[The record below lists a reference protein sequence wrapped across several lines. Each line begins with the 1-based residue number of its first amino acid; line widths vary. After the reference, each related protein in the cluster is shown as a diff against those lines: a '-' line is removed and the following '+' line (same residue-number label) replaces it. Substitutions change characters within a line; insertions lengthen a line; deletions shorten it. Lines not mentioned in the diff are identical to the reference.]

1 MIKNK
6 LSTKIFMYLAIF
18 SLFILVFLF
27 FFQVIFIDTFYEW
40 TKTRTIKNLSKDI
53 LVTEKDT
60 SLYDKLDRV
69 SYKENVCIELTNG
82 NGDNLYSSYG
92 NNCRLRS
99 KTIKRKFILS
109 NKETNTYNLVNN
121 FTKEKSIMSA
131 TKLSNNLYI
140 FISTSLIPLDSTINI
155 IEQQLI
161 VVSIVVLLLSIV
173 IAYFISKRLSL
184 PITKISKAAKLISKG
199 KLKTK
204 FETTSD
210 IKELVDLTNA
220 LNDMKDELSKTEEL
234 QKDLMANVSHDLKTP
249 LTMIKAYAELILDIN
264 INDKEKCKNNLNIII
279 EEVNRLN
286 TLVNDILN
294 LTKVES
300 NLEKLEKSEFDL
312 IKLIKRIVKQHN
324 IYVIK
329 DGYNIEFIHDN
340 IKELVIDADKK
351 KIEQVIYNLLNNAL
365 NYTGEDKKVII
376 KVEED
381 DKDYTIMVIDSG
393 KGIDKKEID
402 HIFDRYY
409 RSKKNHKRYV
419 YGTGLGLSIV
429 KNILLLHNYP
439 YGVTSKKNKGT
450 TFYFKI
456 KKDSLNCTP
465 YSGQ

>member
-1 MIKNK
+1 MMKNK
-6 LSTKIFMYLAIF
+6 LATKIFMYLAIF

-53 LVTEKDT
+53 LVTERDT

-69 SYKENVCIELTNG
+69 SYKENVCIELTNS

-329 DGYNIEFIHDN
+329 DGYNIEFIHGN
-340 IKELVIDADKK
+340 IKELVIEADKK

-429 KNILLLHNYP
+429 KNILLLHNYE
-439 YGVTSKKNKGT
+439 YGVKSIKNKGT

-456 KKDSLNCTP
+456 KKDS
-465 YSGQ
+465 

>member
-1 MIKNK
+1 MMKNK
-6 LSTKIFMYLAIF
+6 LATKIFMYLAIF
-18 SLFILVFLF
+18 SLFILIFLF

-40 TKTRTIKNLSKDI
+40 TKTKTIKNLSKDI
-53 LVTEKDT
+53 LVTERDT
-60 SLYDKLDRV
+60 SLYDKLDKV
-69 SYKENVCIELTNG
+69 SYKENVCIELTNS

-173 IAYFISKRLSL
+173 VAYFISKRLSL

-210 IKELVDLTNA
+210 IKELVDLTNT

-264 INDKEKCKNNLNIII
+264 INDKEKCINNLNTII

-286 TLVNDILN
+286 NLVNDILA
-294 LTKVES
+294 LTKVE
-300 NLEKLEKSEFDL
+300 NDLDKLDISSFDL
-312 IKLIKRIVKQHN
+312 IKLIEKIVKQHN

-329 DGYNIEFIHDN
+329 DGYSIEFIHDN

-376 KVEED
+376 KVED
-381 DKDYTIMVIDSG
+381 DDEDYTIMVIDSG
-393 KGIDKKEID
+393 KGIDKKELD

-429 KNILLLHNYP
+429 KNILLLHNYE

-456 KKDSLNCTP
+456 KKDS
-465 YSGQ
+465 

>member
-1 MIKNK
+1 MMKNK

-53 LVTEKDT
+53 LVTERDT

-69 SYKENVCIELTNG
+69 SYKENVCIELTNS
-82 NGDNLYSSYG
+82 NGENLYSSNG

-99 KTIKRKFILS
+99 KTIKRNFINS
-109 NKETNTYNLVNN
+109 NKESKTYNLVNN
-121 FTKEKSIMSA
+121 FTREKSIMSA

-329 DGYNIEFIHDN
+329 DGYNIEFIHGN
-340 IKELVIDADKK
+340 IKELVIEADKK

-456 KKDSLNCTP
+456 KKDS
-465 YSGQ
+465 

>member
-1 MIKNK
+1 MMKNS
-6 LSTKIFMYLAIF
+6 LATKIFKYLAIF

-53 LVTEKDT
+53 LVTERDT

-69 SYKENVCIELTNG
+69 SYKENVCIELTNS
-82 NGDNLYSSYG
+82 NGDNLYSSNG

-99 KTIKRKFILS
+99 RTIKGNFINS
-109 NKETNTYNLVNN
+109 NKESKTYNLVNN

-173 IAYFISKRLSL
+173 VAYFISKRLSL

-286 TLVNDILN
+286 ELVNDILA
-294 LTKVES
+294 LTKVE
-300 NLEKLEKSEFDL
+300 NDLDKLDISSFDL
-312 IKLIKRIVKQHN
+312 IKLIEKIVKQHN

-340 IKELVIDADKK
+340 IKELVIEADKK

-365 NYTGEDKKVII
+365 NYTGKDKKVII
-376 KVEED
+376 KVEDD

-429 KNILLLHNYP
+429 KNILLLHNFD

-456 KKDSLNCTP
+456 KKDS
-465 YSGQ
+465 

>member
-1 MIKNK
+1 MMKNK
-6 LSTKIFMYLAIF
+6 LATKIFMYLAIF
-18 SLFILVFLF
+18 SLFILIFLF

-53 LVTEKDT
+53 LVTENDT
-60 SLYDKLDRV
+60 SLYDKLDKV
-69 SYKENVCIELTNG
+69 SYKENVCIELTNS

-99 KTIKRKFILS
+99 RTIKRNFINS
-109 NKETNTYNLVNN
+109 NKESKTYNLVNN

-161 VVSIVVLLLSIV
+161 VVSIVVLFLSIV
-173 IAYFISKRLSL
+173 VAYFISKRLSL
-184 PITKISKAAKLISKG
+184 PIIKISKAAKLISKG

-264 INDKEKCKNNLNIII
+264 INDKEKCKNNLTIII

-286 TLVNDILN
+286 TLVNDILA
-294 LTKVES
+294 LTKVE
-300 NLEKLEKSEFDL
+300 NDLDKLDISSFDL
-312 IKLIKRIVKQHN
+312 IKLIEKIVKQHN

-329 DGYNIEFIHDN
+329 DGFNIEFIHDD
-340 IKELVIDADKK
+340 IKELVIDVDKK

-376 KVEED
+376 KVEEN

-456 KKDSLNCTP
+456 KKDS
-465 YSGQ
+465 

>member
-1 MIKNK
+1 MMKNK
-6 LSTKIFMYLAIF
+6 LATKIFMYLAIF
-18 SLFILVFLF
+18 SLFILIFLF

-53 LVTEKDT
+53 LVTERDT

-69 SYKENVCIELTNG
+69 SYKENVCIELTKS
-82 NGDNLYSSYG
+82 NGDNLYSSNG
-92 NNCRLRS
+92 SNCRLRS
-99 KTIKRKFILS
+99 RTIKRNFINS
-109 NKETNTYNLVNN
+109 NKESKTYNLVNN

-161 VVSIVVLLLSIV
+161 IVSIVVLLLSIV
-173 IAYFISKRLSL
+173 VAYFISKRLSN
-184 PITKISKAAKLISKG
+184 PIIKISKAAKLISKG
-199 KLKTK
+199 KLKTN
-204 FETTSD
+204 FDSGSD

-234 QKDLMANVSHDLKTP
+234 QRDLMANVSHDLKTP

-286 TLVNDILN
+286 NLVNDILT

-300 NLEKLEKSEFDL
+300 NLDNLSKSEFDL
-312 IKLIKRIVKQHN
+312 INLIKKIVKQHN

-329 DGYNIEFIHDN
+329 DGYSIEFIHDN
-340 IKELVIDADKK
+340 IDKLVINADKK

-376 KVEED
+376 KVEEN

-439 YGVTSKKNKGT
+439 YGVKSIKNKGT

-456 KKDSLNCTP
+456 KKDS
-465 YSGQ
+465 

>member
-1 MIKNK
+1 MMKNS
-6 LSTKIFMYLAIF
+6 LATKIFKYLAIF
-18 SLFILVFLF
+18 SLFILIFLF
-27 FFQVIFIDTFYEW
+27 FFQVIFINTFYEW
-40 TKTRTIKNLSKDI
+40 TKTRTIKNLAQDI
-53 LVTEKDT
+53 LVTENDT
-60 SLYDKLDRV
+60 SLYEKLDRV
-69 SYKENVCIELTNG
+69 SYSENVCIELTNS
-82 NGDNLYSSYG
+82 NGDNLYSTYSS
-92 NNCRLRS
+92 NCNLRS
-99 KTIKRKFILS
+99 KAIKRNFINS
-109 NKETNTYNLVNN
+109 NKKTKTYNLVNN
-121 FTKEKSIMSA
+121 FTREKSIMNA
-131 TKLSNNLYI
+131 TRLSNNLYI

-161 VVSIVVLLLSIV
+161 IVSIVVLLLSIV
-173 IAYFISKRLSL
+173 VAYFISKRLSN
-184 PITKISKAAKLISKG
+184 PIIRISKAAKLISKG
-199 KLKTK
+199 KLKTN
-204 FETTSD
+204 FDSGSD
-210 IKELVDLTNA
+210 IKELVDLTDA
-220 LNDMKDELSKTEEL
+220 LNDMKEELSKTEEL

-264 INDKEKCKNNLNIII
+264 IDDKEKCKSNLNIII

-286 TLVNDILN
+286 DLVNDILT
-294 LTKVES
+294 LTKVE
-300 NLEKLEKSEFDL
+300 NDLDKLDISSFDL

-329 DGYNIEFIHDN
+329 DGYSIEFIHNN
-340 IKELVIDADKK
+340 IDKLMINADKK

-365 NYTGEDKKVII
+365 NYTGDDKKVII
-376 KVEED
+376 KVVED

-429 KNILLLHNYP
+429 KNILLLHNFP

-456 KKDSLNCTP
+456 KKDD
-465 YSGQ
+465 

>member
-1 MIKNK
+1 MMKNR

-53 LVTEKDT
+53 LVTERDT

-69 SYKENVCIELTNG
+69 SYKENVCIELTNS
-82 NGDNLYSSYG
+82 NGENLYSSNG

-99 KTIKRKFILS
+99 KTIKRNFINS
-109 NKETNTYNLVNN
+109 NKESKTYNLVNN
-121 FTKEKSIMSA
+121 FTREKSIMSA

-173 IAYFISKRLSL
+173 VAYFISKRLSD

-376 KVEED
+376 KVVED

-393 KGIDKKEID
+393 KGIDKKELD

-429 KNILLLHNYP
+429 KNILLLHNFD

-456 KKDSLNCTP
+456 KKDS
-465 YSGQ
+465 

>member
-1 MIKNK
+1 MMKNK
-6 LSTKIFMYLAIF
+6 LATKIFIYLAIF
-18 SLFILVFLF
+18 SLFILIFLF
-27 FFQVIFIDTFYEW
+27 FFQVIFINTFYEW

-53 LVTEKDT
+53 LVTERDT

-69 SYKENVCIELTNG
+69 SYKENVCIELTNS
-82 NGDNLYSSYG
+82 NGDNLYSSNG
-92 NNCRLRS
+92 SNCRLRS
-99 KTIKRKFILS
+99 RTIKRNFINS
-109 NKETNTYNLVNN
+109 NKESKTYNLVNN

-161 VVSIVVLLLSIV
+161 IVSIVVLLLSIV
-173 IAYFISKRLSL
+173 VAYFISKRLSN
-184 PITKISKAAKLISKG
+184 PIIKISKAAKLISKG
-199 KLKTK
+199 KLKTN
-204 FETTSD
+204 FDSGSD

-234 QKDLMANVSHDLKTP
+234 QRDLMANVSHDLKTP

-286 TLVNDILN
+286 NLVNDILT

-300 NLEKLEKSEFDL
+300 NLDNLSKSEFDL
-312 IKLIKRIVKQHN
+312 INLIKRIVKQHN

-329 DGYNIEFIHDN
+329 DGYSIEFIHDN
-340 IKELVIDADKK
+340 IDKLVINADKK

-376 KVEED
+376 KVEDD

-439 YGVTSKKNKGT
+439 YGVKSIKNKGT

-456 KKDSLNCTP
+456 KKDS
-465 YSGQ
+465 

>member
-1 MIKNK
+1 MMKNK

-53 LVTEKDT
+53 LVTERDT

-69 SYKENVCIELTNG
+69 SYKENVCIELTNS
-82 NGDNLYSSYG
+82 NGENLYSSNG

-99 KTIKRKFILS
+99 KTIKRNFINS
-109 NKETNTYNLVNN
+109 NKESKTYNLVNN
-121 FTKEKSIMSA
+121 FTREKSIMSA

-173 IAYFISKRLSL
+173 VAYFISKRLSL

-286 TLVNDILN
+286 TLVNDILA
-294 LTKVES
+294 LTKVE
-300 NLEKLEKSEFDL
+300 NDLDKLDISSFDL
-312 IKLIKRIVKQHN
+312 IKLIEKIVKQHN

-329 DGYNIEFIHDN
+329 DGYSIEFIHDN
-340 IKELVIDADKK
+340 IKELMIDADKK

-376 KVEED
+376 KIEEN

-429 KNILLLHNYP
+429 KNILLLHNFD

-456 KKDSLNCTP
+456 KKDS
-465 YSGQ
+465 

>member
-1 MIKNK
+1 MMKNK
-6 LSTKIFMYLAIF
+6 LATKIFIYLAIF
-18 SLFILVFLF
+18 SLFILIFLF

-40 TKTRTIKNLSKDI
+40 TKTRTINNLSKDI

-60 SLYDKLDRV
+60 SLYEKLDKV
-69 SYKENVCIELTNG
+69 SFRENVCIELTNS
-82 NGDNLYSSYG
+82 NGDNLYSTYSS
-92 NNCRLRS
+92 NCNLKS
-99 KTIKRKFILS
+99 KVVKRNFINS
-109 NKETNTYNLVNN
+109 NKSTKTYNLVNN
-121 FTKEKSIMSA
+121 FTRQKSIMNA

-140 FISTSLIPLDSTINI
+140 FISTSLIPLDSTVNI

-161 VVSIVVLLLSIV
+161 IVSIVVLLLSIV
-173 IAYFISKRLSL
+173 VAYFISKRLSN
-184 PITKISKAAKLISKG
+184 PIIKISKAAKLISKG

-249 LTMIKAYAELILDIN
+249 LTMIKAYAELVLDIN
-264 INDKEKCKNNLNIII
+264 INDKEKCINNLNIII
-279 EEVNRLN
+279 EEVDRLN
-286 TLVNDILN
+286 NLVNDILT
-294 LTKVES
+294 LTKVGNE
-300 NLEKLEKSEFDL
+300 LDKLVKEKFDL

-329 DGYNIEFIHDN
+329 DGFSIEFIHDN
-340 IKELVIDADKK
+340 IKELKIEADKK

-376 KVEED
+376 KVEEN
-381 DKDYTIMVIDSG
+381 DKDYSIMVIDSG

-439 YGVTSKKNKGT
+439 YGVKSTKNKGT

-456 KKDSLNCTP
+456 KKDR
-465 YSGQ
+465 

>member
-69 SYKENVCIELTNG
+69 SYKENVCIELTNS

-329 DGYNIEFIHDN
+329 DGYNIEFIHGN
-340 IKELVIDADKK
+340 IKELVIEADKK

-456 KKDSLNCTP
+456 KKDS
-465 YSGQ
+465 

>member
-1 MIKNK
+1 
-6 LSTKIFMYLAIF
+6 MYLAIF
-18 SLFILVFLF
+18 SLFILIFLF

-40 TKTRTIKNLSKDI
+40 TKTETIKNLSKDI
-53 LVTEKDT
+53 LVTERDT

-69 SYKENVCIELTNG
+69 SYKENVCIELTNS

-173 IAYFISKRLSL
+173 VAYFISKRLSN

-264 INDKEKCKNNLNIII
+264 INDKEKCINNLNIII

-286 TLVNDILN
+286 NLVNDILT
-294 LTKVES
+294 LTKVDS
-300 NLEKLEKSEFDL
+300 SFDL
-312 IKLIKRIVKQHN
+312 IKLIEKIVKQHN

-329 DGYNIEFIHDN
+329 DGYSIEFIHNN

-376 KVEED
+376 KVIED
-381 DKDYTIMVIDSG
+381 NENYTIMVIDSG

-429 KNILLLHNYP
+429 KNILLLHNFE
-439 YGVTSKKNKGT
+439 YGVKSTKNKGT

-456 KKDSLNCTP
+456 KKDD
-465 YSGQ
+465 

>member
-1 MIKNK
+1 MMKNK
-6 LSTKIFMYLAIF
+6 LATKIFMYLAIF

-53 LVTEKDT
+53 LVTERDT

-329 DGYNIEFIHDN
+329 DGYNIEFIHGN
-340 IKELVIDADKK
+340 IKELVIEADKK

-456 KKDSLNCTP
+456 KKDS
-465 YSGQ
+465 

>member
-1 MIKNK
+1 MKNK
-6 LSTKIFMYLAIF
+6 LSTKIFTYLAIF
-18 SLFILVFLF
+18 SLFILIFLF
-27 FFQVIFIDTFYEW
+27 FFQVIFINTFYEW
-40 TKTRTIKNLSKDI
+40 TKTKTIKNLSKDI
-53 LVTEKDT
+53 LVTENDT

-69 SYKENVCIELTNG
+69 SYEENVCIELSNS
-82 NGDNLYSSYG
+82 NGDNLYSSSG

-99 KTIKRKFILS
+99 KMIKRKFILS

-121 FTKEKSIMSA
+121 FTKEKSIMTA
-131 TKLSNNLYI
+131 TKISNNLYI

-173 IAYFISKRLSL
+173 VAYFISKRLSD
-184 PITKISKAAKLISKG
+184 PIIKISKAANLIAKG
-199 KLKTK
+199 KLKTN

-210 IKELVDLTNA
+210 IKELIDLTNA
-220 LNDMKDELSKTEEL
+220 LNDMKEELSKTEEL

-264 INDKEKCKNNLNIII
+264 INDKEKCISNLNIII

-286 TLVNDILN
+286 DLVNDILA
-294 LTKVES
+294 LTKVENDLDKLDIS
-300 NLEKLEKSEFDL
+300 NFNL
-312 IKLIKRIVKQHN
+312 IKLIEKIVKQHN

-329 DGYNIEFIHDN
+329 DGYSIEFIHNN
-340 IKELVIDADKK
+340 IKELMVDADKK

-376 KVEED
+376 KVVENI
-381 DKDYTIMVIDSG
+381 KDYTIMVIDSG
-393 KGIDKKEID
+393 KGIAKKETD

-429 KNILLLHNYP
+429 KNILLLHNFD

-456 KKDSLNCTP
+456 KKDD
-465 YSGQ
+465 

>member
-1 MIKNK
+1 MMKNK

-53 LVTEKDT
+53 LVTERDT

-69 SYKENVCIELTNG
+69 SYKENVCIELTNS
-82 NGDNLYSSYG
+82 NGENLYSSNG

-99 KTIKRKFILS
+99 KTIKRNFINS
-109 NKETNTYNLVNN
+109 NKESKTYNLVNN
-121 FTKEKSIMSA
+121 FTREKSIMSA

-329 DGYNIEFIHDN
+329 DGYNIEFIHGN
-340 IKELVIDADKK
+340 IKELVIEADKK

-376 KVEED
+376 KVEEND
-381 DKDYTIMVIDSG
+381 IDYTIMVIDSG

-429 KNILLLHNYP
+429 KNILLLHNYE

-456 KKDSLNCTP
+456 KKDS
-465 YSGQ
+465 

>member
-1 MIKNK
+1 MMKNS
-6 LSTKIFMYLAIF
+6 LATKIFKYLAIF
-18 SLFILVFLF
+18 SLFILIFLF
-27 FFQVIFIDTFYEW
+27 FFQVIFINTFYEW
-40 TKTRTIKNLSKDI
+40 TKTRTIKNLAQDI
-53 LVTEKDT
+53 LVTERDT

-173 IAYFISKRLSL
+173 VAYFISKRLSN
-184 PITKISKAAKLISKG
+184 PIIRISKAAKLISKG
-199 KLKTK
+199 KLKTN
-204 FETTSD
+204 FDSGSD
-210 IKELVDLTNA
+210 IKELIDLTDA
-220 LNDMKDELSKTEEL
+220 LNDMKEELSKTEEL

-264 INDKEKCKNNLNIII
+264 IDDKEKCKSNLNIII

-286 TLVNDILN
+286 DLVNDILA
-294 LTKVES
+294 LTKVE
-300 NLEKLEKSEFDL
+300 NDLDKLDISSFDL

-329 DGYNIEFIHDN
+329 DGYSIEFIHNN
-340 IKELVIDADKK
+340 IDKLMINADKK

-365 NYTGEDKKVII
+365 NYTGNDKKVII
-376 KVEED
+376 KVVED

-393 KGIDKKEID
+393 KGIDKKEIG

-429 KNILLLHNYP
+429 KNILLLHNYE
-439 YGVTSKKNKGT
+439 YGVKSTKNKGT

-456 KKDSLNCTP
+456 KKDD
-465 YSGQ
+465 

>member
-1 MIKNK
+1 MMKNK
-6 LSTKIFMYLAIF
+6 LATKIFMYLAIF
-18 SLFILVFLF
+18 SLFILIFLF

-40 TKTRTIKNLSKDI
+40 TKTKTIKNLSKDI
-53 LVTEKDT
+53 LVTERDT

-109 NKETNTYNLVNN
+109 DKETNTYNLVNN

-173 IAYFISKRLSL
+173 VAYFISKRLSL

-264 INDKEKCKNNLNIII
+264 INDKEKCINNLNTII

-286 TLVNDILN
+286 NLVNDILA

-329 DGYNIEFIHDN
+329 DGYSIEFIHDD

-351 KIEQVIYNLLNNAL
+351 KIEQIIYNLLNNAL

-376 KVEED
+376 KVED
-381 DKDYTIMVIDSG
+381 DDEDYTIMVIDSG
-393 KGIDKKEID
+393 KGIDKKELD

-429 KNILLLHNYP
+429 KNILLLHNFD

-456 KKDSLNCTP
+456 KKDS
-465 YSGQ
+465 

>member
-1 MIKNK
+1 MMKNK
-6 LSTKIFMYLAIF
+6 LATKIFMYLAIF

-53 LVTEKDT
+53 LVTERDT

-69 SYKENVCIELTNG
+69 SYKENVCIELTNS
-82 NGDNLYSSYG
+82 NGENLYSSNG

-99 KTIKRKFILS
+99 KTIKRNFINS
-109 NKETNTYNLVNN
+109 NKESKTYNLVNN
-121 FTKEKSIMSA
+121 FTREKSIMSA

-173 IAYFISKRLSL
+173 VAYFISKRLSL

-376 KVEED
+376 KVVED

-456 KKDSLNCTP
+456 KKDS
-465 YSGQ
+465 

>member
-1 MIKNK
+1 MMKNK
-6 LSTKIFMYLAIF
+6 LATKIFMYLAIF
-18 SLFILVFLF
+18 SLFILIFLF

-53 LVTEKDT
+53 LVTENDT
-60 SLYDKLDRV
+60 SLYDKLDKV
-69 SYKENVCIELTNG
+69 SYKENVCIELTNS

-99 KTIKRKFILS
+99 RTIKRNFINS
-109 NKETNTYNLVNN
+109 NKESKTYNLVNN

-173 IAYFISKRLSL
+173 VAYFISKRLSL
-184 PITKISKAAKLISKG
+184 PIIKISKAAKLISKG

-264 INDKEKCKNNLNIII
+264 INDKEKCKNNLNTII

-286 TLVNDILN
+286 TLVNDILA
-294 LTKVES
+294 LTKVQ
-300 NLEKLEKSEFDL
+300 NDLDKLDISSFDL
-312 IKLIKRIVKQHN
+312 IKLIEKIVKQHN

-329 DGYNIEFIHDN
+329 DGFSIEFIHDN
-340 IKELVIDADKK
+340 IKELVIEADKK

-376 KVEED
+376 KVVED

-393 KGIDKKEID
+393 KGIDKKELD

-429 KNILLLHNYP
+429 KNILLLHNFD

-456 KKDSLNCTP
+456 KKDS
-465 YSGQ
+465 

>member
-1 MIKNK
+1 MMKNK

-53 LVTEKDT
+53 LITEKDT

-69 SYKENVCIELTNG
+69 SYKENVCIELTNS

-99 KTIKRKFILS
+99 KTIKKKFILS

-161 VVSIVVLLLSIV
+161 VVSIVVLFLSIV
-173 IAYFISKRLSL
+173 VAYFISKRLSL
-184 PITKISKAAKLISKG
+184 PIIKISKAAKLISKG

-264 INDKEKCKNNLNIII
+264 INDKEKCKNNLTIII

-286 TLVNDILN
+286 TLVNDILA
-294 LTKVES
+294 LTKVE
-300 NLEKLEKSEFDL
+300 NDLDKLDISSFDL
-312 IKLIKRIVKQHN
+312 IKLIEKIVKQHN

-329 DGYNIEFIHDN
+329 DGYNIEFIYGN
-340 IKELVIDADKK
+340 IKELVIEADKK

-376 KVEED
+376 KVEEND
-381 DKDYTIMVIDSG
+381 IDYTIMVIDSG

-429 KNILLLHNYP
+429 KNILLLHNFD

-456 KKDSLNCTP
+456 KKDS
-465 YSGQ
+465 

>member
-1 MIKNK
+1 MMKNK
-6 LSTKIFMYLAIF
+6 LATKIFMYLAIF

-40 TKTRTIKNLSKDI
+40 TKTKTIKNLSKDI

-60 SLYDKLDRV
+60 SLYDKLDKV
-69 SYKENVCIELTNG
+69 SYKENVCIELTNS
-82 NGDNLYSSYG
+82 NGGNLYSSYG

-99 KTIKRKFILS
+99 KTIKRNFINS
-109 NKETNTYNLVNN
+109 NKESKTYNLVNN
-121 FTKEKSIMSA
+121 FTREKSIMSA

-173 IAYFISKRLSL
+173 VAYFISKRLSL

-264 INDKEKCKNNLNIII
+264 INDKEKCKNNLTIII

-286 TLVNDILN
+286 ELVNDILA
-294 LTKVES
+294 LTKVE
-300 NLEKLEKSEFDL
+300 NDLDKLDISSFDL
-312 IKLIKRIVKQHN
+312 IKLIEKIVKQHN

-329 DGYNIEFIHDN
+329 DGYSIEFIHNN
-340 IKELVIDADKK
+340 IKELMIYADKK

-376 KVEED
+376 KVEDD

-393 KGIDKKEID
+393 KGIDKKELD

-429 KNILLLHNYP
+429 KNILLLHNYE

-456 KKDSLNCTP
+456 KKDS
-465 YSGQ
+465 